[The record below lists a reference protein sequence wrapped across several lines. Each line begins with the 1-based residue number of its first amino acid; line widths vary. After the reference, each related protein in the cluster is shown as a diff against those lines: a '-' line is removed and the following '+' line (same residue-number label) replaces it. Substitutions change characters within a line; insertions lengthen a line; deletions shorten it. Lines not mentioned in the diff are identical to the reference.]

1 MIVTVRDDLTSNVT
15 TDDGLLECE
24 LPNYNPE
31 TLVPFTNSAEV
42 EAFALTIGGNL
53 NYFVPKL
60 SDEEKQAVKDAAAS
74 AMNTTRAKQELLA
87 SDWCENASVR
97 DTSSSLYLT
106 NVAEFD
112 AYRLGLRAIVVNKID
127 QVEEWP
133 VAPTAVWSNAVE

>member
-1 MIVTVRDDLTSNVT
+1 MITINDDLSSHIVSE
-15 TDDGLLECE
+15 DGSLECF
-24 LPNYNPE
+24 LAAHNPE
-31 TLVPFTNSAEV
+31 TLKPFTSKEEV
-42 EAFALTIGGNL
+42 EAFIPSIYGNP
-53 NYFVPKL
+53 NYWQPYKTP
-60 SDEEKQAVKDAAAS
+60 EEWAQLEAS
-74 AMNTTRAKQELLA
+74 RNVAFNVGRAKSEL
-87 SDWCENASVR
+87 SETDWCENASVR